1 MARVAFIGLGT
12 MGYPMAG
19 HLAKRFETLVWNRT
33 ASKAQAHAQQFGS
46 RAVTDLMETAQAQ
59 FLFTCLPTS
68 VEVEAVVEQVLPA
81 LRHGAV
87 WVDCTSG
94 DPHYSRRIA
103 QRLREA
109 GCDFIDAPV
118 SGGKVGAEA
127 GTLTV
132 MVGGRRETYE
142 RALPVIQAFAGK
154 VFHVG
159 DVGAGH
165 AVKAVNNMLLAIGLL
180 CVAEGLATLA
190 KQGIDPAVAL
200 EVINVS
206 SGRSFSTEVHFPERV
221 LTRLFPNTFS
231 LALLTKDARIAVSI
245 AREAYVPVPLMQL
258 AAEMFEMAKAQLG
271 GDVDHTA
278 VVKLIESW
286 AGVQIAPKG
295 SGGAET

>member
-1 MARVAFIGLGT
+1 MAQVAFIGLGT

-19 HLAKRFETLVWNRT
+19 HLARQWETLVWNRT
-33 ASKAQAHAQQFGS
+33 ASKAVTHAQQFGS
-46 RAVTDLMETAQAQ
+46 RAVTDLQDTARAE

-81 LRHGAV
+81 LRPGTV
-87 WVDCTSG
+87 WIDCTSG
-94 DPHYSRRIA
+94 DPNHSRRIA
-103 QRLREA
+103 QRLRGA
-109 GCDFIDAPV
+109 GCDFLDAPV
-118 SGGKVGAEA
+118 SGGKAGAEA

-132 MVGGRRETYE
+132 MVGGSRETFE
-142 RALPVIQAFAGK
+142 RALPVIQPFAGK

-165 AVKAVNNMLLAIGLL
+165 AVKAVNNMLLAIALL
-180 CVAEGLATLA
+180 SAAEGLVTLV
-190 KQGIDPAVAL
+190 KQGVDPSVAL

-221 LTRLFPNTFS
+221 LTREFPNTFS
-231 LALLTKDARIAVSI
+231 LSLLAKDTRIAVSM

-258 AAEMFEMAKAQLG
+258 AAEMFEMAKQQIG

-286 AGVQIAPKG
+286 AGVVIAPKG
-295 SGGAET
+295 G

>member
-1 MARVAFIGLGT
+1 MSTTVAFVGLGT

-19 HLAKRFETLVWNRT
+19 HIAKRYPTIVWNRT
-33 ASKAQAHAQQFGS
+33 HAKAQQHAEQFGT
-46 RAVTDLMETAQAQ
+46 RAVQALSETASAQ
-59 FLFTCLPTS
+59 SILTCLPTS

-81 LRHGAV
+81 LKPGTV
-87 WVDCTSG
+87 WIDCTSG
-94 DPHYSRRIA
+94 DPNHSRRIA

-109 GCDFIDAPV
+109 AGCDFLDAPV
-118 SGGKVGAEA
+118 SGGKAGAEA

-132 MVGGRRETYE
+132 MAGGHRDTYE

-165 AVKAVNNMLLAIGLL
+165 AVKAVNNMLLAIALL
-180 CVAEGLATLA
+180 SAAEGLATLV
-190 KQGIDPAVAL
+190 KQGVDPEIAL

-206 SGRSFSTEVHFPERV
+206 SGRSFATEAHFPERV
-221 LTRLFPNTFS
+221 LTREFPNTFS
-231 LALLTKDARIAVSI
+231 LALLAKDARIAVSM

-258 AAEMFEMAKAQLG
+258 AAEMFEMAKTQLG

-278 VVKLIESW
+278 VVKLIEAW
-286 AGVQIAPKG
+286 TGVEIAPKR
-295 SGGAET
+295 E

>member
-1 MARVAFIGLGT
+1 MYRVAFIGLGT

-19 HLAKRFETLVWNRT
+19 HLAKQHETLVWNRT

-46 RAVTDLMETAQAQ
+46 HAVENLTDTARAEFV
-59 FLFTCLPTS
+59 FTCLPTS
-68 VEVEAVVEQVLPA
+68 VEVEAVVEQVLPV
-81 LRHGAV
+81 LKPGTV
-87 WVDCTSG
+87 WIDCTSG
-94 DPHYSRRIA
+94 DPNHSRRIA
-103 QRLREA
+103 ERLHSV
-109 GCDFIDAPV
+109 GCDFLDAPV

-127 GTLTV
+127 GNLTV
-132 MVGGRRETYE
+132 MVGGSQQTFN

-180 CVAEGLATLA
+180 ATAEGLVTLA
-190 KQGIDPAVAL
+190 KQGVDPAIAL

-206 SGRSFSTEVHFPERV
+206 SGRSFASEVHFPERV
-221 LTRLFPNTFS
+221 LTRAFPNTFS
-231 LALLTKDARIAVSI
+231 LALLAKDARIAVSI

-258 AAEMFEMAKAQLG
+258 AAEMFEMAKQQIG

-278 VVKLIESW
+278 VVQLIESW
-286 AGVQIAPKG
+286 AGTEITG
-295 SGGAET
+295 ER

>member
-1 MARVAFIGLGT
+1 MANRVAFIGLGT

-19 HLAKRFETLVWNRT
+19 HLARRFETLVWNRT

-46 RAVTDLMETAQAQ
+46 YAVTDLRETAAAE

-68 VEVEAVVEQVLPA
+68 VEVEAILEQLLPA
-81 LRHGAV
+81 LKPGTL

-94 DPHYSRRIA
+94 DPQHSRRLA
-103 QRLREA
+103 QRLRER
-109 GCDFIDAPV
+109 GCDFLDAPV
-118 SGGKVGAEA
+118 SGGKAGAEA

-132 MVGGRRETYE
+132 MVGGSRESYE
-142 RALPVIQAFAGK
+142 RALPVIGAFAGK

-180 CVAEGLATLA
+180 SAAEGLATLA
-190 KQGIDPAVAL
+190 KLGVDPAVAL

-221 LTRLFPNTFS
+221 LTRQFPNTFS
-231 LALLTKDARIAVSI
+231 LALLAKDTRIAVAM
-245 AREAYVPVPLMQL
+245 AREAYVPAPLMQL
-258 AAEMFEMAKAQLG
+258 AAEMFEMAKAQ
-271 GDVDHTA
+271 
-278 VVKLIESW
+278 
-286 AGVQIAPKG
+286 
-295 SGGAET
+295 

>member
-1 MARVAFIGLGT
+1 MFRVAFIGLGT

-19 HLAKRFETLVWNRT
+19 HLAKQYETLVWNRT

-46 RAVTDLMETAQAQ
+46 HAVENLTDTAQAE
-59 FLFTCLPTS
+59 FIFTCLPTS
-68 VEVEAVVEQVLPA
+68 VEVEAVVEQVLPV
-81 LRHGAV
+81 LKPGTV
-87 WVDCTSG
+87 WIDCTSG
-94 DPHYSRRIA
+94 DPNHSRHIA
-103 QRLREA
+103 ERLHSV
-109 GCDFIDAPV
+109 GCDFLDAPV

-127 GTLTV
+127 GNLTV
-132 MVGGRRETYE
+132 MVGGSQQTFK

-180 CVAEGLATLA
+180 ATAEGLVTLA
-190 KQGIDPAVAL
+190 KQGVDPAVAL

-206 SGRSFSTEVHFPERV
+206 SGRSFASEVHFPERV
-221 LTRLFPNTFS
+221 LTRAFPNTFS
-231 LALLTKDARIAVSI
+231 LALLAKDARIAVSI

-258 AAEMFEMAKAQLG
+258 AAEMFEMAKQQIG

-278 VVKLIESW
+278 VVQLIESW
-286 AGVQIAPKG
+286 AGTEITG
-295 SGGAET
+295 ER